1 MPASAEMLNRTYE
14 VADES
19 SCSGHLSF
27 DDRDLGLNNQLAAF
41 SYMLCTVNLTRVC
54 SLWAPPLGYIPCG
67 THMPGTRVKRVCQ
80 IPSERA
86 AVNIRELLKLPP
98 AIDALLARGELRA
111 NASDGNVTGL
121 VNKCKPKEMASGSC
135 QTCGPY
141 GKNPFTC
148 AVDKLAKG
156 SRVFMLYAYGLRYH
170 QRNRHNPD
178 KPACPMLRLQLS
190 DQVELYSRQLMGRLK
205 LEPGKFIAAQYRTG
219 WAWRVH
225 TQKMSAEWACY
236 GQRTIN
242 RSIARLGDRYP
253 SLYKLSQTFRDTPG
267 NVQVFLLTNARSLHE
282 PTVPVPVQVLSEIR
296 IVSLAHTVLLNPMSS
311 FQDAVSQMRGGTT
324 RLFFVGKHD
333 VVRGDTCG
341 CSATDE
347 RELAKMG
354 KYGKLRESLCN
365 NLTAFHDWIKTVK
378 KKEEQ
383 VILKRREFYKAKAEN
398 TSKTVG
404 KGVGKSR

>member
-1 MPASAEMLNRTYE
+1 MRNLPKQEANARRVALRGACPARSRRPLADAMPASAEMLNRTYE

-282 PTVPVPVQVLSEIR
+282 PSVPVPVQCSPRSGSSRSRTRCCSIR
-296 IVSLAHTVLLNPMSS
+296 CRPS
-311 FQDAVSQMRGGTT
+311 RT
-324 RLFFVGKHD
+324 RC
-333 VVRGDTCG
+333 RRCAAAPRG
-341 CSATDE
+341 CSLWASMTSCAATHAAAA
-347 RELAKMG
+347 RPTRGSSQRWASMANCA
-354 KYGKLRESLCN
+354 RACA
-365 NLTAFHDWIKTVK
+365 TI
-378 KKEEQ
+378 
-383 VILKRREFYKAKAEN
+383 
-398 TSKTVG
+398 
-404 KGVGKSR
+404 